1 MVKAWSKHLHR
12 SSIRRGR
19 LQRLFLSG
27 RQFLMLVL
35 SLAVIFPALAET
47 QLSASVDRS
56 KIYEMDTLN
65 LTIEGEIDVDF
76 SFGGLMN
83 FGLNQTEKPDIS
95 GLEQDFE
102 ILDTQ
107 QSYNMQSINGE
118 AKAKVLWRYTLAPRQ
133 VGVLEIPP
141 IKFKD
146 AQTKALQITVIEG
159 NAPKNSSTPPAAFL
173 EVETDKTEA
182 YVQEQIIYTLR
193 LYTQGLING
202 ELSEPSS
209 SDAIIEPFGEQK
221 KYYRMAFNQR
231 YEVVERQYLVFPQ
244 KSGTLNIAKQEFQ
257 GVTIKQGRRTRI
269 RDLSDELQLTIN
281 PPPASFTGK
290 TWLPATSLFLKEEW
304 QGDPSGV
311 KVGDSLSRKI
321 VLSSLGL
328 LGSALPPITM
338 NEQANIKLYTDKP
351 QIETVQHESGAQATR
366 IDSFAVVALKE
377 GEIALEEIRIPWW
390 DIVNDVERVA
400 VIPAAKL
407 NILPNPDLPLSKQST
422 QSPAGQTSP
431 AIDTP
436 ATPALD
442 SSQTSLNNENLAS
455 SEHSHFWQTLA
466 AILLLCWLISSVIFY
481 RKIAKLKAHLNAIP
495 FPKMAEQQNEKQ
507 RYEEAVKA
515 VKSSDKNLV
524 QCIFHWL
531 ECFDDLQ
538 PSVNQ
543 TLNLQTLKQ
552 IDLALYQ
559 QLSAFEASQYADTA
573 QSKFDPQQVI
583 NRLKQF
589 RQEKLKSAN
598 ENQTVSTQWIKK
610 RGLEPFYQ

>member
-1 MVKAWSKHLHR
+1 MVKAWSNHLHR
-12 SSIRRGR
+12 SSMRRGI
-19 LQRLFLSG
+19 LQRLSLSG

-35 SLAVIFPALAET
+35 SLAVIFPAQAET
-47 QLSASVDRS
+47 QLSASVDRR

-209 SDAIIEPFGEQK
+209 SDAIIEPFGDQK

-269 RDLSDELQLTIN
+269 RDVSDELQLTIN

-400 VIPAAKL
+400 LIPAAKL
-407 NILPNPDLPLSKQST
+407 NILPNPNLPVGKQST
-422 QSPAGQTSP
+422 PTPAEQTSSTL
-431 AIDTP
+431 ATSTP
-436 ATPALD
+436 DALERP
-442 SSQTSLNNENLAS
+442 QNTENLAS
-455 SEHSHFWQTLA
+455 SEHTHFWQTLA
-466 AILLLCWLISSVIFY
+466 AIVLLCWLISSVLFY
-481 RKIAKLKAHLNAIP
+481 RKIADLKAHLNAIP
-495 FPKMAEQQNEKQ
+495 FPKMAEQLNEKQ

-524 QCIFHWL
+524 QAIFHWL

-538 PSVNQ
+538 ASVYQ

-552 IDLALYQ
+552 VDLALYQ
-559 QLSAFEASQYADTA
+559 QLSAFEASQYADNA
-573 QSKFDPQQVI
+573 QSQFDPQQVL

-598 ENQTVSTQWIKK
+598 ENQTVSGRWIKK

>member
-1 MVKAWSKHLHR
+1 MVKAWSNHLHR
-12 SSIRRGR
+12 SSMRRGI
-19 LQRLFLSG
+19 LQRLSLSG

-35 SLAVIFPALAET
+35 SLAVIFPAQAET

-209 SDAIIEPFGEQK
+209 SDAIIEPFGDQK

-269 RDLSDELQLTIN
+269 RDVSDELQLTIN

-400 VIPAAKL
+400 LIPAAKL
-407 NILPNPDLPLSKQST
+407 NILPNPNLPVGKQST
-422 QSPAGQTSP
+422 PTPAEQTSSTL
-431 AIDTP
+431 ATSTP
-436 ATPALD
+436 DALERP
-442 SSQTSLNNENLAS
+442 QNTENLAS
-455 SEHSHFWQTLA
+455 SEHTHFWQTLA
-466 AILLLCWLISSVIFY
+466 AIVLLCWLISSVLFY
-481 RKIAKLKAHLNAIP
+481 RKIAVLKAHLNAIP
-495 FPKMAEQQNEKQ
+495 FPKMAEQLNEKQ

-524 QCIFHWL
+524 QAIFHWL

-538 PSVNQ
+538 ASVYQ

-552 IDLALYQ
+552 VDLALYQ
-559 QLSAFEASQYADTA
+559 QLSAFEASQYADNA
-573 QSKFDPQQVI
+573 QSQFDPQQVL

-598 ENQTVSTQWIKK
+598 ENQTVSGRWIKK